1 MKNELGKYLLDVSK
15 LVLGG
20 VVLSSVLE
28 ISANKLAV
36 ILIGTIAAIILLA
49 LGLIILKKKK

>member
-1 MKNELGKYLLDVSK
+1 LKTELGKYFLDVSK

-28 ISANKLAV
+28 ISTNK
-36 ILIGTIAAIILLA
+36 IAIIAIGISAAVVFLIF
-49 LGLIILKKKK
+49 GLIILKKKN

>member
-1 MKNELGKYLLDVSK
+1 MKNEFGKYLIDVSK

-28 ISANKLAV
+28 MSINKLTVIVAGIIAAV
-36 ILIGTIAAIILLA
+36 IFLI